1 MTEQRQD
8 FSGDE
13 LKQVTIRLPEKLTR
27 KLQKTETALAKAPNR
42 CNDFFVFPDD
52 DNKRLVI
59 APSKENSVID
69 IEVEKAKE
77 LVRIIQ
83 YQIQEWSK

>member
-1 MTEQRQD
+1 M
-8 FSGDE
+8 
-13 LKQVTIRLPEKLTR
+13 I
-27 KLQKTETALAKAPNR
+27 
-42 CNDFFVFPDD
+42 FFVFPDD

-59 APSKENSVID
+59 APTKENSVID

>member
-27 KLQKTETALAKAPNR
+27 KLRKTETALVKAPNH
-42 CNDFFVFPDD
+42 CNDFFCF
-52 DNKRLVI
+52 
-59 APSKENSVID
+59 SG
-69 IEVEKAKE
+69 
-77 LVRIIQ
+77 
-83 YQIQEWSK
+83 